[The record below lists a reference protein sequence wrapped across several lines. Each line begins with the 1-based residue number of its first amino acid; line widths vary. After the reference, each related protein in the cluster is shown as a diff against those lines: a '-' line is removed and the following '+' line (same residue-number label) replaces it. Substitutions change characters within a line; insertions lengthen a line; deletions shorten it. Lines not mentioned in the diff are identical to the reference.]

1 MLENEKG
8 LKSITSV
15 STLQNRKKEQ
25 MKSKESTRKE
35 MYSSKR
41 KSMQ

>member
-15 STLQNRKKEQ
+15 STLQNREKEEQ
-25 MKSKESTRKE
+25 MKPKESIRKE
-35 MYSSKR
+35 IYS
-41 KSMQ
+41 